1 MTKTAIIS
9 VDGHVKASRSTYRD
23 YVERQYLDAF
33 DDWVRA
39 AEASGRPDAGN
50 MQPDLG
56 PESQWDLGRRMAD
69 LETQGVVAE
78 VLFPNG
84 VPFQANRL
92 DDSGQAMDPELTK
105 AGKAIYNR
113 WLADLCAESGGRL
126 AGQALVV
133 VRRRRP
139 GGGRR
144 PLGEGARARR
154 DHDAGPVSRRHL
166 LLRPGLDPIWAAC
179 EETGL
184 PISQHG
190 GTGAPD
196 VRAARASP
204 RILTLAIEHSFFS
217 GRSLWQLI
225 VGGVFDRFPDLQ
237 LVFVETEVNW
247 IGPALQRFDDRM
259 AMGDDW
265 TAFAAFMERERAFSR
280 RPSEYWETNCYAG
293 ISPFHPAQLG
303 LDQLGSGY
311 EPRARRV
318 PHPQRP
324 VDVRRRLP
332 ALRVDLPRDRGHRR
346 PAARHADPDRRRRP
360 ADPLRHRGRRLRV
373 RPRRPPAGGRP
384 GRVRARRRANH
395 GHRRRLGS
403 AHSSSSTKSRAAS
416 SQPKKYTDGFPSAAG
431 GGP

>member
-23 YVERQYLDAF
+23 YVERQHLDAF

-78 VLFPNG
+78 IVFPNG
-84 VPFQANRL
+84 VPFQVNLL

-133 VRRRRP
+133 FEDVDQAVADVHWAKEHGLGGIMMPGLYP
-139 GGGRR
+139 GGTYFFD
-144 PLGEGARARR
+144 PK
-154 DHDAGPVSRRHL
+154 
-166 LLRPGLDPIWAAC
+166 LDPIWAAI

-190 GTGAPD
+190 GTGAPTYGPPGL
-196 VRAARASP
+196 AA
-204 RILTLAIEHSFFS
+204 ILTLSFEHSFFS
-217 GRSLWQLI
+217 GRCLWQLI
-225 VGGVFDRFPDLQ
+225 AGGVFDRFPGLK

-259 AMGDDW
+259 AMGDEW

-280 RPSEYWETNCYAG
+280 RPSEYWDTNCYAG

-311 EPRARRV
+311 EPAPGEFHFRSDRSMFGVDYPHFESIFPGTADTVAQLLDTPTLTDDDARRILFDTAADV
-318 PHPQRP
+318 YGFDRDVLQP
-324 VDVRRRLP
+324 VVDRVGFDLDDVR
-332 ALRVDLPRDRGHRR
+332 ATAT
-346 PAARHADPDRRRRP
+346 AAD
-360 ADPLRHRGRRLRV
+360 
-373 RPRRPPAGGRP
+373 
-384 GRVRARRRANH
+384 
-395 GHRRRLGS
+395 
-403 AHSSSSTKSRAAS
+403 
-416 SQPKKYTDGFPSAAG
+416 
-431 GGP
+431 